1 MTQPPPP
8 ICDYC
13 GKPIVPP
20 DRPVVMAKQVD
31 TTAFGTGRQWT
42 DGIHVLFRAEHAPR
56 EACGY
61 WRRLS

>member
-13 GKPIVPP
+13 GK
-20 DRPVVMAKQVD
+20 
-31 TTAFGTGRQWT
+31 WT
-42 DGIHVLFRAEHAPR
+42 DGIHVSFHAEHAPR
-56 EACGY
+56 EARGY